1 MKITAEVIGES
12 FKTPFIE
19 YKHFIAVTVIAL
31 MCELITEEFLSLPV
45 GRWTLLII
53 AVNSMVTLILLGIML
68 GIVTRAVY
76 RKEVE
81 YFNIAENFMEGLK
94 EYIVTMFWMIL
105 TFAGSLF
112 IAVPTGVYSNILNIY
127 NHISTSD
134 FVDAALTVS
143 QLSEDLPIDIQ
154 FDLAHSFQ
162 ANILISVFV
171 FMIFTSFAFL
181 GKAILIESASIKD
194 AMDLRNIF
202 GSVRKIG
209 HVRYLIFVILW
220 GSVLIILF
228 NVLWSLEFVLAGS
241 LISSVLEAF
250 FLFFSTSSFYLI
262 LKKSTNN

>member
-1 MKITAEVIGES
+1 
-12 FKTPFIE
+12 
-19 YKHFIAVTVIAL
+19 
-31 MCELITEEFLSLPV
+31 
-45 GRWTLLII
+45 
-53 AVNSMVTLILLGIML
+53 
-68 GIVTRAVY
+68 
-76 RKEVE
+76 
-81 YFNIAENFMEGLK
+81 
-94 EYIVTMFWMIL
+94 
-105 TFAGSLF
+105 
-112 IAVPTGVYSNILNIY
+112 
-127 NHISTSD
+127 
-134 FVDAALTVS
+134 
-143 QLSEDLPIDIQ
+143 
-154 FDLAHSFQ
+154 
-162 ANILISVFV
+162 

-209 HVRYLIFVILW
+209 YVRYLIFVILW